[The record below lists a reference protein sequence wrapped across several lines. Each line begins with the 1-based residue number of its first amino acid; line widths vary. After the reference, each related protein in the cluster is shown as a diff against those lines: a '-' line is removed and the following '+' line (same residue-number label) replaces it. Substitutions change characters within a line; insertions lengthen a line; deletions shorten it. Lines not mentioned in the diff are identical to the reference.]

1 MVNINSLERDGLRQ
15 AELCPRHTMKMKTK
29 KQLVV
34 ISNDKTIVRNL
45 QRYFMIKM
53 IHTDRALGP
62 LNTVNPGYLEH

>member
-1 MVNINSLERDGLRQ
+1 MTVLLFQIFLKLNDVLFVYNWLF
-15 AELCPRHTMKMKTK
+15 
-29 KQLVV
+29 VV